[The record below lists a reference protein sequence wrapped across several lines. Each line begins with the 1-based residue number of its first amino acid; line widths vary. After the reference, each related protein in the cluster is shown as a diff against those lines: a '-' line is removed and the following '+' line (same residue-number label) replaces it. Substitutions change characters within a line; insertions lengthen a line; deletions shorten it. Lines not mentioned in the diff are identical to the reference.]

1 MPFPI
6 TSTLAVVC
14 ACLFGLLLFSGGN
27 AELALALVWTVFI
40 GFFVAVIEALLT
52 VTGAIR
58 FFTGRPR

>member
-27 AELALALVWTVFI
+27 AELAVALVWTLFI
-40 GFFVAVIEALLT
+40 GFFVAVVEAMLT
-52 VTGAIR
+52 VTGAIK
-58 FFTGRPR
+58 FFSGPPR